1 MNRRDQEL
9 LDKATAG
16 ADHQTSSHAVQMIN
30 VAVVNVVT
38 IPR

>member
-9 LDKATAG
+9 FGQATAE
-16 ADHQTSSHAVQMIN
+16 ADHETSSHAAQMIN